1 MAFPEDF
8 FLGGGGG
15 ASAANQYDG
24 AWNKDSKGPSIF
36 DAATARS
43 ATKPRQY
50 HDHIHENIYYPNQ
63 TATDFYHHYKEE
75 IALMA
80 EMGFKVF
87 RLSITWSCIFPM
99 GDETIPNEKGLALY
113 DRVFDE
119 CAKYGFELLVTI
131 SHYETRL
138 HLTNTYHGWYSRKL
152 VDFYYHFCEVVFE
165 RYQHKVKYWLTFNEI
180 NCITIGDPYMAGA
193 IRPVEGISL
202 E

>member
-1 MAFPEDF
+1 M
-8 FLGGGGG
+8 GRG
-15 ASAANQYDG
+15 ASAANQYEG
-24 AWNKDSKGPSIF
+24 AGNKDSKGPNIF

-152 VDFYYHFCEVVFE
+152 VDFYYHFYEVVFE

-180 NCITIGDPYMAGA
+180 NCITSVYGWCHPPCRRNLA
-193 IRPVEGISL
+193 
-202 E
+202 

>member
-1 MAFPEDF
+1 
-8 FLGGGGG
+8 
-15 ASAANQYDG
+15 
-24 AWNKDSKGPSIF
+24 
-36 DAATARS
+36 
-43 ATKPRQY
+43 
-50 HDHIHENIYYPNQ
+50 
-63 TATDFYHHYKEE
+63 
-75 IALMA
+75 MA

-99 GDETIPNEKGLALY
+99 GEKTIPNEKGLALY

-119 CAKYGFELLVTI
+119 CAKYGIELLVTI
-131 SHYETRL
+131 SHYGIRL

-152 VDFYYHFCEVVFE
+152 VDFCYHFYEVVFE

>member
-1 MAFPEDF
+1 MGA
-8 FLGGGGG
+8 G
-15 ASAANQYDG
+15 ASAANQYEG
-24 AWNKDSKGPSIF
+24 AWNKDSRGPSIF
-36 DAATARS
+36 DAATAGS

-50 HDHIHENIYYPNQ
+50 HDHIHENIYSPNQ
-63 TATDFYHHYKEE
+63 TATDFDHHYKED

-119 CAKYGFELLVTI
+119 YAKYGFELLVTI

-180 NCITIGDPYMAGA
+180 NCITSVYGWCHPPCRRNLA
-193 IRPVEGISL
+193 
-202 E
+202 